1 MKMRPTLSFY
11 IVGGIAALA
20 AAAYPAVWAAE
31 AAEAQSKKVAADMTG
46 GDPDRGAAAID
57 AYGCA
62 SCHTI
67 PGVRGAKARVGPPLD
82 YMGTRA
88 YIGGVLANQ
97 PDNMVRWIQN
107 PRAVDPLTAMPNLDV
122 KESDARDIAAYLYTL
137 R

>member
-1 MKMRPTLSFY
+1 MKPTLSFY
-11 IVGGIAALA
+11 IVGGVAALA
-20 AAAYPAVWAAE
+20 AVAYPAVWAAE
-31 AAEAQSKKVAADMTG
+31 AAAAQSRKVAAEMTG

-67 PGVRGAKARVGPPLD
+67 PGVPGSKARVGPPLD
-82 YMGTRA
+82 YMGTRS
-88 YIGGVLANQ
+88 YIGGVLDNQ

-107 PRAVDPLTAMPNLDV
+107 PRAVDPLTAMPNLHV